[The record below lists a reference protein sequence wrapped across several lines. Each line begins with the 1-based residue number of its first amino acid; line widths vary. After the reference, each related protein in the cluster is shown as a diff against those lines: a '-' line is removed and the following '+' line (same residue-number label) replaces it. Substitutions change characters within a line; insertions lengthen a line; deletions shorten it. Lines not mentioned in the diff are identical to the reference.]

1 MRTVCMAITASLL
14 LSTIAHA
21 QVQQGEAGSTTPAAP
36 AQPAPEKDALKFNL
50 NSDGS
55 RFFQFTVMNQT
66 WVRFNESNPG
76 TLVENKPKDNT
87 FDIGLRRTRFQA
99 FGQLTDKVF
108 IYFQFGLNNFNSQF
122 NTGGNRKLHAFFHDA
137 LGEYKISKGN
147 QLKMGAGLTIANGLS
162 RFSQPSVSS
171 IMTMDVPV
179 FAQSTVDQT
188 DEFSRKLSIYARGQ
202 VGKFDYRFVLS
213 DPFPIASAG
222 QNGPT
227 SPQDFST
234 FSHYGHTLQQQG
246 YIIYQFFD
254 HENHTT
260 PYMTG
265 TYLGKK
271 KIFNIAVGGIFQKD
285 AMWKYGM
292 GDTVYQDLKL
302 FAVESF
308 LDMPLSPKQD
318 AISAYAGFFNT
329 DYGTNYLRYNG
340 SMNPANG
347 RSPLPMNYITGQGP
361 TWGNSYP
368 MFGTGQVVYTQLGY
382 LLPENFLKSKS
393 RFMPY
398 ATFTTARFDAL
409 NDKEMNVYNA
419 GINCLIN
426 GHKSKFTL
434 DWQNR
439 PTYEVNQTGEVVKG
453 VRKNSIV
460 LQYQVFF

>member
-1 MRTVCMAITASLL
+1 MRTVCIAITAFLL
-14 LSTIAHA
+14 LSVNSRA
-21 QVQQGEAGSTTPAAP
+21 QVQQDQAATTTPAAP

-50 NSDGS
+50 NQDGS
-55 RFFQFTVMNQT
+55 RYFQFTVMNQT

-76 TLVENKPKDNT
+76 TLVEGKPKDNT

-99 FGQLTDKVF
+99 MGQLTDKVF
-108 IYFQFGLNNFNSQF
+108 VYFQFGMNNFNSQF

-147 QLKMGAGLTIANGLS
+147 QLKVGGGLTITNGLS

-179 FAQSTVDQT
+179 FAQATVDQT
-188 DEFSRKLSIYARGQ
+188 DEFSRKLSVYARGQ

-213 DPFPIASAG
+213 DPFPITSNGTNTWPGISQNASFA
-222 QNGPT
+222 QL
-227 SPQDFST
+227 
-234 FSHYGHTLQQQG
+234 GHQLQQQG
-246 YIIYQFFD
+246 YLMYQFFE

-285 AMWKYGM
+285 AMWKYGEI
-292 GDTVYQDLKL
+292 GDTAYQDMKL

-308 LDMPLSPKQD
+308 LDMPLSSKQD
-318 AISAYAGFFNT
+318 ALSAYAGYFIT
-329 DYGTNYLRYNG
+329 DYGTNYLRFNG

-347 RSPLPMNYITGQGP
+347 TTGINTIGGHGANF
-361 TWGNSYP
+361 GNAHP
-368 MFGTGQVVYTQLGY
+368 MFGTGKVIYSQLGY

-398 ATFTTARFDAL
+398 VTFTSADYDRLQGTQ
-409 NDKEMNVYNA
+409 MNIYNA

-439 PTYEVNQTGEVVKG
+439 PTFEERGGRVEEGK
-453 VRKNSIV
+453 RKNSVV
-460 LQYQVFF
+460 LQYQIFF